1 MKSFPKSYKNISQ
14 SQLVAFYL
22 LWIKFCLI
30 RLTGWL
36 AQGEPALWKLVFG
49 LSGTVR
55 QVIRIVN
62 WLFMHTHATTSQT
75 MASFSD
81 PLEGLFADTGSVGER

>member
-1 MKSFPKSYKNISQ
+1 M
-14 SQLVAFYL
+14 AG
-22 LWIKFCLI
+22 
-30 RLTGWL
+30 T
-36 AQGEPALWKLVFG
+36 GEPAFWKLVFG

-62 WLFMHTHATTSQT
+62 WLFVHTHATTSQT

-81 PLEGLFADTGSVGER
+81 PLEGLFADTGSVGERYTAEATRLAVGVLR